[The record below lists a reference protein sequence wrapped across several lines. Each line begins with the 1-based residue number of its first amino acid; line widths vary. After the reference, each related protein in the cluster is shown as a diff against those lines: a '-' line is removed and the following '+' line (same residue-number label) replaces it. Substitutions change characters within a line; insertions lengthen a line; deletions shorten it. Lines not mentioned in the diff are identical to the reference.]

1 MIFRDLFTCTLF
13 KLYDQMPPC
22 QLPHLKKNKKQLVLS
37 NIMFIIF
44 CITDES
50 PETCGVFLREG
61 GLDLFLLVLEA
72 FPGKATVETK
82 VRFELRFI

>member
-1 MIFRDLFTCTLF
+1 MTFYST
-13 KLYDQMPPC
+13 
-22 QLPHLKKNKKQLVLS
+22 
-37 NIMFIIF
+37 FIIF
-44 CITDES
+44 ICIVDES